1 MSIRSFLS
9 KRRREAVLDF
19 YNLLLAAFLF
29 VTPWLFAYPNAGTRL
44 DMWITSAVIVAIA
57 CLAIVAYASW
67 EEWVNMLLGA
77 WLIVSPWAVGF
88 VHARAMHYSIAIGVL
103 IVFLSAIE
111 LFLAYDQPQGSPP
124 SHGAA

>member
-1 MSIRSFLS
+1 
-9 KRRREAVLDF
+9 
-19 YNLLLAAFLF
+19 
-29 VTPWLFAYPNAGTRL
+29 
-44 DMWITSAVIVAIA
+44 MWITSAVIVAIA

-77 WLIVSPWAVGF
+77 CLIVSPWAVGF